1 MPRSAFR
8 SAELG
13 VLEVA
18 EAAVLADLT
27 VGMCLLGW
35 LLPLGSVLVAA
46 AVAPM
51 AALVRGTACGS
62 WWPAASGPRDQPAAR
77 GAELGRQ
84 RRSVRGARLI
94 VGAAERRGW
103 SRARTLTVAACTIW
117 PIGAG
122 LAVAG
127 LFVFASLREL
137 MLQQAV
143 IGWRGTAVLLRQL
156 GLDGSRTRAT
166 CWCTG
171 SSSTG
176 GWRCRSP
183 SSSPWKVRSSS
194 LS

>member
-1 MPRSAFR
+1 MRRPASRP
-8 SAELG
+8 AELG
-13 VLEVA
+13 ALEVA

-35 LLPLGSVLVAA
+35 LLPLGSVLIAA

-51 AALVRGTACGS
+51 AAL
-62 WWPAASGPRDQPAAR
+62 
-77 GAELGRQ
+77 
-84 RRSVRGARLI
+84 GARHRLRVVVAGGI
-94 VGAAERRGW
+94 GAVVTSLLLGGLSLAGNVALCAVLGSVVGAAERRGW

-156 GLDGSRTRAT
+156 GLDA
-166 CWCTG
+166 
-171 SSSTG
+171 
-176 GWRCRSP
+176 
-183 SSSPWKVRSSS
+183 V
-194 LS
+194 